1 MYYLLYGF
9 LYLLSLL
16 PIQIL
21 YLISDCIYFLI
32 YRVFG
37 YRKEIV
43 LGNLRIAFPEKSDA
57 ERKQIA
63 RQFYKNFVDNF
74 IEAIKL
80 FSGGGEY
87 ARKHFTMPLGP
98 LEELHRKGKSC
109 QVHLG
114 HNFNWELANVAIP
127 ALTKYLVLAV
137 YMPIKNK
144 VLDKVFYKLRSDGGN
159 VLLAATD
166 MKNAMMP
173 YRNKQYLLGLVA
185 DQVPGNPAR
194 AYWLNFFG
202 KPTPFARGPEKG
214 ARNSNVAV
222 LFAQIY
228 KPKRGYYVGNFSVIT
243 ENAAELPEGELTRL
257 YVKYLEQVIH
267 EHPEVW
273 LWSHRRWKREWK
285 EEYSDL
291 WIDRE
296 PVNSK
301 AVK

>member
-9 LYLLSLL
+9 LYMLSLL
-16 PIQIL
+16 PIRVL
-21 YLISDCIYFLI
+21 YLISDGIYFLV

-43 LGNLRIAFPEKSDA
+43 LHNLRVAFPEKPEA

-63 RQFYKNFVDNF
+63 RRFYKNFVDNF

-80 FSGGGEY
+80 FSGGTRFAGK
-87 ARKHFTMPLGP
+87 RFSMPTGV
-98 LEELHRKGKSC
+98 LEDLYRKGKSC

-114 HNFNWELANVAIP
+114 HNFNWELANMAIP
-127 ALTKYLVLAV
+127 ALTNYQVLAV

-144 VLDKVFYKLRSDGGN
+144 ALDKVFYKLRSAGGN
-159 VLLAATD
+159 VMLPATD
-166 MKNAMMP
+166 MKNAMLP
-173 YRNKQYLLGLVA
+173 FRNRQYLLGLVA

-214 ARNSNVAV
+214 ARSSDVAV

-228 KPKRGYYVGNFSVIT
+228 KPRRGHYVGNFSLVT
-243 ENAAELPEGELTRL
+243 ENAAALPEGELTRL
-257 YVKYLEQVIH
+257 YVKYLEEVIH

-285 EEYSDL
+285 EEYREQ
-291 WIDRE
+291 WIDRQ
-296 PVNSK
+296 PVNNTT
-301 AVK
+301 V